1 MGAIPTYVH
10 QGDFTSGTGAI
21 SVPVPVG
28 YYQNGD
34 IFILLVSTANEDIT
48 TPDGWTQVA
57 NSPQGTGTAGSAGG
71 VRLAVFWKI
80 VSGTQSA
87 VSIADSGNLNIG
99 KIFCFRGFEPS
110 EPFNVTAGSVNTP
123 ASTDWSCPAV
133 TTTIPNCL
141 ILNCIAQ
148 DRDATTENTSLTAAS
163 NANLSNFTKRHDQ
176 TTNAGSG
183 GGLGLYYGGKA
194 VAGDTGTT
202 SVTSATSTTAA
213 FITLALAPQTI
224 FSVGVSE
231 SAGAIAAEC
240 DGSINSGQ
248 FYGEV
253 AEEGTP
259 ADTIST
265 VALVNVVGDVFTL
278 NTSLV
283 NSSTTI
289 TVPTGATLALVFWG
303 LGYSGYRGVYD
314 PEPPTYYFDSGNY
327 TIAIGG
333 ETFEHV
339 TRTTTYCS
347 NPSVSPVY
355 YTDNLLVCAKIILP
369 QSGEQV
375 FSWSFDADLDS
386 YGHLLSVVFLRG
398 VDGSEPILDT
408 SADATTTDT
417 TSDKSITVTPSDPS
431 GMALGAFCQASNLAD
446 VTNSGAQTALV
457 SHLGPSPWPY
467 MYLDSG
473 YLRPAST
480 GETTITLADAQ
491 KCAMIGLSINCGV
504 EPRDVD
510 IDFVEELVLTISEVG
525 QFTPPAA
532 DITDEMLVAADIAG
546 DVDSGPYNGN
556 MLEIVDVEG
565 NIAASNTVER
575 TTSDTLPARNING
588 PYADIPT
595 KMMFSDSRQYQIY
608 DSIYTAVGET
618 PVTVHPDTN
627 LMLFVYN
634 TMFPTPAWIQEGNY
648 TLTLNGTPFVH
659 IGNTNAAGYN
669 VLVAYIKNPESGT
682 LAWNFPNPNF
692 GTVEA
697 YVDIFKV
704 CQFTDVDISGDPFR
718 SVIDPVSMENTSSL
732 TLSSISFNEGD
743 MVVGIT
749 YGAGG
754 GISGELRCDVGRQP
768 NLVTGGAYS
777 SGYGWA
783 IRATVGAIPWGS
795 SSITAT
801 SADGSLQ
808 PVIYLMALVLKVK
821 LDGWLATAA
830 ASTAGSLT
838 PVDALTGASTSPLS
852 AERAE
857 SVAVGETPVGVS
869 SSTEE
874 GDRTDS
880 AEATDAQ
887 TGSQAYGGAGE
898 EELAA
903 DNDQSSERSAYG
915 MGYAW
920 SIARATQNGWKVADC
935 LRSDALAVEEV
946 VAAGQGTPA
955 DMADALTVA
964 DVVTAY
970 TEAGALMAELMS
982 ITEAS
987 SVTQVFGGNISEA
1000 MQIAAQATTTA
1011 EMYAAAIESVIL
1023 IDRWLAEAL
1032 RREIKKFMAGG
1043 RVTSFLHRLVDL
1055 SQFMVDK
1062 KMLEFDCV
1070 PAAREILEQERF
1082 TDYAPDQFRA
1092 EVFTAEKV
1100 SVSFQCLKNVQL
1112 TAELAPVIFYCAE
1125 VKASGET
1132 PTKKDFEV

>member
-176 TTNAGSG
+176 TTNAGTG

-194 VAGDTGTT
+194 VAGDTGAT
-202 SVTSATSTTAA
+202 SVTSAVSTTAA
-213 FITLALAPQTI
+213 FITIALAPQTI
-224 FSVGVSE
+224 FSGGVSE
-231 SAGAIAAEC
+231 SAGTVAAEC
-240 DGSINSGQ
+240 DGSINSSQ
-248 FYGEV
+248 FYGEL
-253 AEEGTP
+253 EEGATL
-259 ADTIST
+259 ADTSSS
-265 VALVNVVGDVFTL
+265 VPLVHVVGDIFTL

-289 TVPTGATLALVFWG
+289 TVPTSATIALVFWG
-303 LGYSGYRGVYD
+303 LGYSGYRGIYD
-314 PEPPTYYFDSGNY
+314 PAPPTYYFDSGNY

-333 ETFEHV
+333 EPFEHV
-339 TRTTTYCS
+339 IRTTTYCS

-375 FSWSFDADLDS
+375 FSWNFDADLDS
-386 YGHLLSVVFLRG
+386 YGHLLTVVFLRG
-398 VDGSEPILDT
+398 VDGAEPILDT
-408 SADATTTDT
+408 SANATNTNT

-431 GMALGAFCQASNLAD
+431 GMALGVFCQSSSLAD
-446 VTNSGAQTALV
+446 ITNSGAQTALV
-457 SHLGPSPWPY
+457 SHLGPSSWPY
-467 MYLDSG
+467 MYLDAG
-473 YLRPAST
+473 YLRPASE
-480 GETTITLADAQ
+480 GETTVTLADSQ

-510 IDFVEELVLTISEVG
+510 IDVTEDLSLTILEIG

-532 DITDEMLVAADIAG
+532 DISDEMLLVAEASG
-546 DVDSGPYNGN
+546 DVDSGPFNGN
-556 MLEIVDVEG
+556 MLEIIDVEG
-565 NIAASNTVER
+565 NITASNTVER
-575 TTSDTLPARNING
+575 SSSDTLPVSNING

-595 KMMFSDSRQYQIY
+595 KMMFSDDRQYQIY
-608 DSIYTAVGET
+608 DSIYTAAGEM
-618 PVTVHPDTN
+618 PITVHPDTN

-634 TMFPTPAWIQEGNY
+634 TMFSTPAWIQEGNY
-648 TLTLNGTPFVH
+648 TLTLNGIPFVH
-659 IGNTNAAGYN
+659 IGNTNATGYN
-669 VLVAYIKNPESGT
+669 VLVAYIKDPESGT

-692 GTVEA
+692 GTIEA

-704 CQFTDVDISGDPFR
+704 CQFTDVDISGNPFR
-718 SVIDPVSMENTSSL
+718 SVIDPISMENTPSL
-732 TLSSISFNEGD
+732 TLSDISFNEGD
-743 MVVGIT
+743 MIVGIT

-777 SGYGWA
+777 NGYGWA

-795 SSITAT
+795 SSIIAT

-821 LDGWLATAA
+821 LDGWIASPATIE
-830 ASTAGSLT
+830 AGTIT
-838 PVDALTGASTSPLS
+838 PVDTLTNTSIH
-852 AERAE
+852 AELVDGSDSI
-857 SVAVGETPVGVS
+857 SVEEILNGIS
-869 SSTEE
+869 SHTEE
-874 GDRTDS
+874 AGRTDS
-880 AEATDAQ
+880 TATTEEQ
-887 TGSQAYGGAGE
+887 IGTQSYGGSVIDSLIIEIDQIAG
-898 EELAA
+898 
-903 DNDQSSERSAYG
+903 RYVYG

-920 SIARATQNGWKVADC
+920 AIVRAIQNSHKTAASS
-935 LRSDALAVEEV
+935 LSDALILSEEITAWRGLYVSLADIATVEEIV
-946 VAAGQGTPA
+946 SAYNAASG
-955 DMADALTVA
+955 VI
-964 DVVTAY
+964 
-970 TEAGALMAELMS
+970 AES
-982 ITEAS
+982 
-987 SVTQVFGGNISEA
+987 
-1000 MQIAAQATTTA
+1000 
-1011 EMYAAAIESVIL
+1011 
-1023 IDRWLAEAL
+1023 
-1032 RREIKKFMAGG
+1032 
-1043 RVTSFLHRLVDL
+1043 
-1055 SQFMVDK
+1055 
-1062 KMLEFDCV
+1062 
-1070 PAAREILEQERF
+1070 
-1082 TDYAPDQFRA
+1082 
-1092 EVFTAEKV
+1092 
-1100 SVSFQCLKNVQL
+1100 L
-1112 TAELAPVIFYCAE
+1112 TAENDSTTIIISWGFTSEALLIIDILTNTAIINAE
-1125 VKASGET
+1125 RFELFTILDDYSGVRARYYFPKITVTYGKDIYIATLDNSSVEAVVAILS
-1132 PTKKDFEV
+1132 PSSYIATKGE